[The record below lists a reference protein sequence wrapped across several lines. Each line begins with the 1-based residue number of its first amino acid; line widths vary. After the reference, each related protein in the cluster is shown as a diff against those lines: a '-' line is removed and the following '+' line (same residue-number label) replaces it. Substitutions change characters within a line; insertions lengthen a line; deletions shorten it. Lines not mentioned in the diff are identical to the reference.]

1 MQRTRLFLRHI
12 ATLCLLLYFGGVAV
26 SVVHAAEQGLRSA
39 ETHMH
44 GPKADC
50 PQAHDE
56 LHCPACQFVFS
67 SPAELA
73 APWGLAAAPEA
84 RSAVAPELRTL
95 PSTLSACLSDARA
108 PPRLA

>member
-26 SVVHAAEQGLRSA
+26 SVVHAAEQGPRHA

-44 GPKADC
+44 GLEADC
-50 PQAHDE
+50 PQPHDE
-56 LHCPACQFVFS
+56 LHCPACHFVFS
-67 SPAELA
+67 SPAEPP
-73 APWGLAAAPEA
+73 APWGLAAVPASRASAAPA
-84 RSAVAPELRTL
+84 SRTR